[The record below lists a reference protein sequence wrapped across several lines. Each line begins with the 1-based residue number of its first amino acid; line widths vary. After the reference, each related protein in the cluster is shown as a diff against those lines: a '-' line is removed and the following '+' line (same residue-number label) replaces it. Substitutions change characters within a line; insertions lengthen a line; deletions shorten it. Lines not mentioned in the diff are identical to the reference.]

1 MPNPVSLLG
10 LPPVNHCTEIIWHC
24 FVLKREG
31 TTLSRALI
39 EGSVESLALAQ
50 TLSRLH
56 SSGASCPVLSARSL
70 PEAPEATKDLLC
82 WPLLTLAS
90 SHSLHWRPQKLAIIL
105 TPQVRTHLQTTDVSI
120 LTKVVLFIF
129 KDNWVSGWITIHVI
143 FRRKS
148 FQNIHSSHSKNLKHL
163 TCVQA
168 STHVSLFRM
177 N

>member
-24 FVLKREG
+24 FALKLEA
-31 TTLSRALI
+31 TTLSWALI

-56 SSGASCPVLSARSL
+56 SSGASCPLLSARSL

-90 SHSLHWRPQKLAIIL
+90 SHSLQRRPQKLSIIL
-105 TPQVRTHLQTTDVSI
+105 TPQVRMHLQTTDVSV
-120 LTKVVLFIF
+120 LTKVFLLIF
-129 KDNWVSGWITIHVI
+129 KDNSWVADFYHVTHHNSCDI
-143 FRRKS
+143 PKEELPEYSLIS
-148 FQNIHSSHSKNLKHL
+148 FQVLKTP
-163 TCVQA
+163 TC
-168 STHVSLFRM
+168 
-177 N
+177 